1 MEGDEEDVAAALMK
15 LEGSS
20 KKALWLGELCHGCF
34 GDLGV
39 SVVAVDGIGVWGVVT
54 VQGSGR
60 HERVEWSD
68 MDLGRLRW

>member
-1 MEGDEEDVAAALMK
+1 M
-15 LEGSS
+15 
-20 KKALWLGELCHGCF
+20 
-34 GDLGV
+34 
-39 SVVAVDGIGVWGVVT
+39 VAVDGIGVWGVVT